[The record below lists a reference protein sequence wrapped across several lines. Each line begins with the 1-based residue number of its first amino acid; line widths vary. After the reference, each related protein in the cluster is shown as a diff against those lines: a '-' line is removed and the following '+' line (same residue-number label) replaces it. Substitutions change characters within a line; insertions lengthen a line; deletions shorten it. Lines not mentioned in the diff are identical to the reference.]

1 MEIFPSKRQVISF
14 CSLFG
19 CFQNLPPLPGQGS
32 DLTSPLLREGL
43 YWEEQ
48 NDLDSEVANAFSG
61 PASLKPVLVRS
72 SSRN

>member
-1 MEIFPSKRQVISF
+1 MYCLLQAISF

-19 CFQNLPPLPGQGS
+19 CFRNLPPLPGQGELS
-32 DLTSPLLREGL
+32 TPLLREGL

-48 NDLDSEVANAFSG
+48 NDLDSEVSNAFSG